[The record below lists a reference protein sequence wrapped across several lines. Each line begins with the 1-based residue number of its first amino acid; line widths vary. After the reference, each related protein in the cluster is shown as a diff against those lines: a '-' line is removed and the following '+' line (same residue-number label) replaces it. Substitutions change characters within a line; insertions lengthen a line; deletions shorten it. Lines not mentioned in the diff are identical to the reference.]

1 LVKKTII
8 CVKTAFVLALWGL
21 VCTVQPVTADSL
33 YAPEVLWARDIVH
46 KTDPAAIAD
55 THLGISYRDDGT
67 LDEKGNF
74 TTFSR
79 PDVILPTPG
88 LNCSGLVLSASRFL
102 FGKNFPLSEAVRDRQ
117 GNSSP
122 GARLGQD
129 WDFGLDRVLN
139 ITEGAPRKVIMP
151 DGKEY
156 PLDNADGTTLRG
168 FDFDDATAWQQVL
181 DRMQPGRIYLGS
193 ISKPTRRPGYKL
205 MHYHVVLM
213 IPEGNDKVWLYH
225 ATRRSAVHK
234 MNLKTRQ
241 GMNRLL
247 AQFKNQR
254 GEEKRILVV
263 EAVLP
268 GLKSPESTVADAE
281 PDAGTAPGTSPDR
294 SRLAATSTVEA
305 LDNLGLRS
313 GRRERPSTPPR
324 APEAD
329 REQPNP
335 RPSAD
340 STTAQQPA
348 GPDLVVN
355 HLSGSVYKSF
365 PELVTHIP
373 TFADQ
378 AKTGIKLWFRNEGDA
393 ARKVEI
399 FTRGPEG
406 ELTYRGQ
413 MPGGGKELLVVYPR
427 DFGRA
432 AAGTVRPGRYVA
444 QVKIDGTDW
453 CANLFE
459 VAQPRESMPKIVT
472 VQAPQTVPAGKS
484 FTVKIVAENAGAES
498 DYGGITISAP
508 DANGLKLVSAKPGRV
523 YPRGSTVLAVTSDR
537 IRTKVPMAERW
548 IELWGEKKPYDME
561 VQIQAGSP
569 GTYPLYVR
577 CALRGVNVKSNVV
590 QMDPKSADTVD
601 QQGFPVY
608 VHTITVR

>member
-1 LVKKTII
+1 MKKTII
-8 CVKTAFVLALWGL
+8 CVKIAFVLALWGL
-21 VCTVQPVTADSL
+21 VCVVQSAAADSL

-55 THLGISYRDDGT
+55 THLGIPYRDDGT

-88 LNCSGLVLSASRFL
+88 LNCSGLVLSVSRFL
-102 FGKNFPLSEAVRDRQ
+102 FGRNFTLAEAVRDRQ
-117 GNSSP
+117 GNSGP

-129 WDFGLDRVLN
+129 WDFGLDLVLN
-139 ITEGAPRKVIMP
+139 ITEGAHRKVIMP
-151 DGKEY
+151 DGKDY
-156 PLDNADGTTLRG
+156 PLDNADGMTLRG
-168 FDFDDATAWQQVL
+168 FDFDDGSAWQQVL
-181 DRMQPGRIYLGS
+181 ERMKPGRVYLGT

-213 IPEGNDKVWLYH
+213 IPEDNDKVWLYH
-225 ATRRSAVHK
+225 ATRRSSVHK

-241 GMNRLL
+241 GMSRLM
-247 AQFKNQR
+247 AQFRNQR
-254 GEEKRILVV
+254 GEEKRILIV

-268 GLKSPESTVADAE
+268 SMKSSAGTVADA
-281 PDAGTAPGTSPDR
+281 GTDSGSAPETSPEQP
-294 SRLAATSTVEA
+294 RLAANSTVDAVES
-305 LDNLGLRS
+305 LGSRGKKNEPLRTAP
-313 GRRERPSTPPR
+313 RVPLPDQERPDPYPP
-324 APEAD
+324 AHTA
-329 REQPNP
+329 
-335 RPSAD
+335 A
-340 STTAQQPA
+340 AQQSTE
-348 GPDLVVN
+348 PDLVVN
-355 HLSGSVYKSF
+355 HLSGTVYKSF

-378 AKTGIKLWFRNEGDA
+378 AKTGIKLWFRNEGDNV
-393 ARKVEI
+393 RRVEI
-399 FTRGPEG
+399 LTRGPEG
-406 ELTYRGQ
+406 ELAYQGRL
-413 MPGGGKELLVVYPR
+413 PGGGKELLVVYPR
-427 DFGRA
+427 DFGRNS
-432 AAGTVRPGRYVA
+432 AGTVKQGRYVA
-444 QVKIDGTDW
+444 QVKIDGADW

-459 VAQPRESMPKIVT
+459 VAQPRESMPRIVT
-472 VQAPQTVPAGKS
+472 VQAPQTVPAGKN

-498 DYGGITISAP
+498 DYGGITVSAP
-508 DANGLKLVSAKPGRV
+508 DPNGLKLVAAKPGRI

-537 IRTKVPMAERW
+537 IKTKVPMAERW